1 MAGEDIAAVRV
12 YRQLVQGLL
21 DKAAEIKKDCSIEPP
36 LNDADLGDAIHCIQQ
51 DQESGLLKEQSQ
63 QAQYAVV
70 ETAFREKFY
79 DLLATT
85 SIDEPSFIQIWNLL
99 DIISIFSDNEKCEP
113 GLLFWLIEELLDSQ
127 TIDGCRK
134 VFDYLE
140 SRRER
145 NTAKHFKQKSL
156 IILRSCNELLR
167 RLSRAEDTVF
177 CGRVFI
183 FLFQSFP
190 LGDRSSVNLRGEFH
204 TENVTTFD
212 ELPKTQEG
220 SETSMDLDAP
230 EKEITTDAKTESAQ
244 VTEQQPNG
252 QAVHGA
258 ADEGQQGSKPA
269 TKKSHE
275 PEPSSA
281 PSMDDLYPIFWRL
294 QTNFSSPTTL
304 FDPANFAAFKAG
316 LEASLSTFQKVNT
329 DMEVRMTKGSEEAR
343 RGPKRRRIG
352 DGTEMTNSFN
362 PKYLT
367 SRDLFELEVN
377 DVAFRRHIL
386 VQSLILLDFVLSLT
400 PKAKAKLADSTN
412 KSVLYNY
419 VLNDED
425 AKWALQMKTSIATYL
440 QQGSEGKFY
449 YRMVDTVL
457 TRDKNWVRWKAEACP
472 PIERTPVSIRD
483 YLDTQTSAIKV
494 STSKRLRS
502 APLGSLDLSFL
513 MEDKNINS
521 VDRLKHPDRFTTPAL
536 DSYMRGIAD
545 DEFNIDMTQ
554 SREEKDEAIKA
565 KASKTWRTLRL
576 SSRSKLALFDKIEDG
591 NNLKVLFEA
600 PPMQED
606 TPTAANKQKATME
619 NGVND
624 QEGSSRKTDVKME
637 EAKENQRPV
646 SSNGPAP
653 QQG

>member
-1 MAGEDIAAVRV
+1 M
-12 YRQLVQGLL
+12 
-21 DKAAEIKKDCSIEPP
+21 
-36 LNDADLGDAIHCIQQ
+36 
-51 DQESGLLKEQSQ
+51 
-63 QAQYAVV
+63 
-70 ETAFREKFY
+70 
-79 DLLATT
+79 
-85 SIDEPSFIQIWNLL
+85 
-99 DIISIFSDNEKCEP
+99 
-113 GLLFWLIEELLDSQ
+113 
-127 TIDGCRK
+127 
-134 VFDYLE
+134 
-140 SRRER
+140 
-145 NTAKHFKQKSL
+145 

-212 ELPKTQEG
+212 ELPKAQEG
-220 SETSMDLDAP
+220 SETPMDLDAP
-230 EKEITTDAKTESAQ
+230 EKEITTDTKTESAQ
-244 VTEQQPNG
+244 VTEQQPSG

-269 TKKSHE
+269 TKKAHE

-281 PSMDDLYPIFWRL
+281 PSMDDLYPIFWSL

-367 SRDLFELEVN
+367 SRDLFELEVGIEIHVEATLEANAITNSFQVN

-425 AKWALQMKTSIATYL
+425 
-440 QQGSEGKFY
+440 
-449 YRMVDTVL
+449 
-457 TRDKNWVRWKAEACP
+457 
-472 PIERTPVSIRD
+472 VSFPTI
-483 YLDTQTSAIKV
+483 
-494 STSKRLRS
+494 STNIHWNANYILGEMGVANENLHCHLFAARFRRQILLSNGGHCSHKRQE
-502 APLGSLDLSFL
+502 LGS
-513 MEDKNINS
+513 ME
-521 VDRLKHPDRFTTPAL
+521 
-536 DSYMRGIAD
+536 
-545 DEFNIDMTQ
+545 
-554 SREEKDEAIKA
+554 
-565 KASKTWRTLRL
+565 
-576 SSRSKLALFDKIEDG
+576 SRS
-591 NNLKVLFEA
+591 
-600 PPMQED
+600 M
-606 TPTAANKQKATME
+606 
-619 NGVND
+619 
-624 QEGSSRKTDVKME
+624 
-637 EAKENQRPV
+637 
-646 SSNGPAP
+646 SSNRAYPCFNPGLFGYAS
-653 QQG
+653 